1 MNSDFLTS
9 NNITLLI
16 NTVRHNVKQEIN
28 YDITE
33 DKKYINILKKLV
45 KTIHEANVNKPV
57 TTQYM
62 NNIVVTKCV
71 PFLVTQIE
79 KTRSPNTRTNNIY
92 GNLPIVTHNRPETTR
107 NTDYSR
113 ENSTPSSN
121 QSSNQGSSS
130 QVNLNSTD
138 FSSLQLTGSAGQLTG
153 SAGQLTGSTNT
164 NFNNMSYVSDR
175 PQPIPGNDD
184 NNMYNSTPI
193 VNRELEPPPRQ
204 MPTLTSSSLNDNLP
218 KHNLS
223 MDISSLPAP
232 NNVNIDNDLMGN
244 LNQLSLTEPAKSINT
259 KDLDDGVDLAK
270 RLADMQK
277 DRDYETKA
285 ESNDQFN
292 NNSQTL
298 DDRNQSV
305 LNVRDSNKSSEE
317 VAFFKKLAENN
328 MSSSVETTAKDAEM
342 KSMNLSKL
350 SGNYMDVSSYDVD
363 ESAYDAYNTNALQL
377 GATNASVAKDSV
389 NDFRNNLP
397 DTSRNVSDE
406 ASSNGSRNQSLI
418 PNEIANKTV
427 SKEYMDATFQSTNYK
442 YERQKRKIISLDIS
456 NNLPDLPDNK
466 KVIDNISS
474 SYWGKFRI
482 KLQDEL
488 IIDKLSDVYVESII
502 INNPAQANQFSNL
515 YLIVD
520 IEEFNIKT
528 ISNNP
533 FMMDKFVLPNENTE
547 INGSTK
553 IMKYHLK
560 SNYIAT
566 VNPMKINSLTF
577 NITNENGESVENT
590 YVSAGVTISANFNV
604 GSAAATNM
612 AISDDTASRFR
623 ILDAVYNSSYEFIG
637 NMHITNTGG
646 NIQFMKTTNV
656 HLFSGETLYFPS
668 GKTDNFL
675 TVAATNGATSISV
688 DADPTTDFSVGD
700 KVYLG
705 TGIVLGKI
713 KSMDSESDPETITF
727 ESSITQYVPSGARLY
742 KSNPLPRVFGSNDK
756 SNRIIL
762 ELVVM
767 SR

>member
-33 DKKYINILKKLV
+33 NKKYINILKKLV

-57 TTQYM
+57 TTPYM

-79 KTRSPNTRTNNIY
+79 KTRSPNTKTNTRSNNIY

-130 QVNLNSTD
+130 QVNLNATD
-138 FSSLQLTGSAGQLTG
+138 FSALQLTGST
-153 SAGQLTGSTNT
+153 GQLTGSTDT

-184 NNMYNSTPI
+184 NNMYNSTHI

-244 LNQLSLTEPAKSINT
+244 MNQLSLTEPAKSINT

-328 MSSSVETTAKDAEM
+328 TTKSVTTNVRDSEM
-342 KSMNLSKL
+342 ESMNLSKL
-350 SGNYMDVSSYDVD
+350 SGNYMDSASYEID
-363 ESAYDAYNTNALQL
+363 ENAYNAYNTNTLQL

-406 ASSNGSRNQSLI
+406 APSNNSRKQILI
-418 PNEIANKTV
+418 PNETANKTG
-427 SKEYMDATFQSTNYK
+427 SKEYIDATFQSTNYK
-442 YERQKRKIISLDIS
+442 YERQKRKIVSLDIS

-474 SYWGKFRI
+474 SYWGKFRV

-488 IIDKLSDVYVESII
+488 IIDKLSDVYIESII

-533 FMMDKFVLPNENTE
+533 FMVDKFVLPNENTE

-560 SNYIAT
+560 SNYVAT

-590 YVSAGVTISANFNV
+590 YVSTGVTISANFNV
-604 GSAAATNM
+604 GSVAATNM
-612 AISDDTASRFR
+612 AISNGTASRFR
-623 ILDAVYNSSYEFIG
+623 ILDAVYNSSYKFIG
-637 NMHITNTGG
+637 NMHITNTGS

-675 TVAATNGATSISV
+675 TAAATNGATSISV

>member
-9 NNITLLI
+9 NNITVLI

-28 YDITE
+28 YDITN

-57 TTQYM
+57 TTEYM

-71 PFLVTQIE
+71 PFLVTQIG
-79 KTRSPNTRTNNIY
+79 KTKKTRTNTSNIY

-113 ENSTPSSN
+113 DNSQS
-121 QSSNQGSSS
+121 SSNQG
-130 QVNLNSTD
+130 NLNSTD
-138 FSSLQLTGSAGQLTG
+138 FSSLQLSGAPGQLNNMT
-153 SAGQLTGSTNT
+153 SH
-164 NFNNMSYVSDR
+164 NFNNMSYVNDR

-184 NNMYNSTPI
+184 NNMYNSTPM

-204 MPTLTSSSLNDNLP
+204 MPALTSTSISGKLP
-218 KHNLS
+218 TQNLS

-232 NNVNIDNDLMGN
+232 TNLNIGNDLMDN
-244 LNQLSLTEPAKSINT
+244 VNKLSLSEPSKSINT

-277 DRDYETKA
+277 DREYETKT

-298 DDRNQSV
+298 DDRNNQV
-305 LNVRDSNKSSEE
+305 LNVRGANTTSEE
-317 VAFFKKLAENN
+317 ATFFKKLAENN
-328 MSSSVETTAKDAEM
+328 KSISTETTAKDAEM

-350 SGNYMDVSSYDVD
+350 AGNYMDGSSYDVD
-363 ESAYDAYNTNALQL
+363 ESAYDSYNTNILQL
-377 GATNASVAKDSV
+377 GTTNASVAKDSV
-389 NDFRNNLP
+389 DDFRNNLP
-397 DTSRNVSDE
+397 NTSRTVSE
-406 ASSNGSRNQSLI
+406 EISSNASRNQLLI
-418 PNEIANKTV
+418 PNERNDKAV
-427 SKEYMDATFQSTNYK
+427 SKEYIDSTFQSTNYQ
-442 YERQKRKIISLDIS
+442 YERRKRKIVSLDIS
-456 NNLPDLPDNK
+456 DNLPNLPDNK

-488 IIDKLSDVYVESII
+488 IIDKLSDIYIESII

-528 ISNNP
+528 LSNNP
-533 FMMDKFVLPNENTE
+533 YMMDKFVLPNENTE

-560 SNYIAT
+560 SNYVAT
-566 VNPMKINSLTF
+566 VNPMKLNSLTF
-577 NITNENGESVENT
+577 NITNENGDSVENT
-590 YVSAGVTISANFNV
+590 YVSTGVTIDANFKV
-604 GSAAATNM
+604 GSAAATDM
-612 AISDDTASRFR
+612 DISDTAANTFR
-623 ILDAVYNSSYEFIG
+623 ILDAVYNSSYKFIG
-637 NMHITNTGG
+637 NIHITNTA
-646 NIQFMKTTNV
+646 NSDIQFMKTTNV

-675 TVAATNGATSISV
+675 TAAGTNGSTSISV

-705 TGIVLGKI
+705 TGIILGKI
-713 KSMDSESDPETITF
+713 SAMDRESDPETITF
-727 ESSITQYVPSGARLY
+727 ESAITQYIPSGARLY
-742 KSNPLPRVFGSNDK
+742 KSNPQPRVFGSNDK

-767 SR
+767 PR

>member
-1 MNSDFLTS
+1 MNIDFLTS

-16 NTVRHNVKQEIN
+16 NNVRHNVKQQIN
-28 YDITE
+28 YDITD

-62 NNIVVTKCV
+62 NNIVVAKCV

-79 KTRSPNTRTNNIY
+79 KIRNTNTKTNTKTITNTNTMY

-107 NTDYSR
+107 NTDYSS
-113 ENSTPSSN
+113 ETTVSSN
-121 QSSNQGSSS
+121 QSSQSH
-130 QVNLNSTD
+130 LNATD
-138 FSSLQLTGSAGQLTG
+138 FSSLQLNGHTGQPGQPG
-153 SAGQLTGSTNT
+153 PNGN
-164 NFNNMSYVSDR
+164 NFNNMTPVSSFNDR

-184 NNMYNSTPI
+184 NNMYKSPPI

-204 MPTLTSSSLNDNLP
+204 MPMLTSTTINDNLP

-223 MDISSLPAP
+223 MDISSLPP
-232 NNVNIDNDLMGN
+232 PKNVNIDNDLMGN
-244 LNQLSLTEPAKSINT
+244 LNQLSLAEPSKSINT
-259 KDLDDGVDLAK
+259 KDLDEGVDLAK

-285 ESNDQFN
+285 VSNDQFN

-298 DDRNQSV
+298 DDRNQNV
-305 LNVRDSNKSSEE
+305 LNTRDTNTNTEE
-317 VAFFKKLAENN
+317 ASFFKKLAENN
-328 MSSSVETTAKDAEM
+328 TSTSVETTDRDAKME
-342 KSMNLSKL
+342 SMNLSKL

-363 ESAYDAYNTNALQL
+363 DSAYDSYNTNTLQL
-377 GATNASVAKDSV
+377 GTTNASVAKDSAD
-389 NDFRNNLP
+389 DFRNTLR
-397 DTSRNVSDE
+397 DTSRTVSDE
-406 ASSNGSRNQSLI
+406 LSSNDSRKQLLI
-418 PNEIANKTV
+418 PNETTDKTV
-427 SKEYMDATFQSTNYK
+427 SKEYMDATFQSTNYQ
-442 YERQKRKIISLDIS
+442 YERRKRKIISLDIS
-456 NNLPDLPDNK
+456 DNLPDLPDNK

-474 SYWGKFRI
+474 SYWGKFRV

-515 YLIVD
+515 YLIID

-528 ISNNP
+528 TSNNP

-547 INGSTK
+547 SNGSTK

-560 SNYIAT
+560 SNYVAT
-566 VNPMKINSLTF
+566 INPMKINSLTF
-577 NITNENGESVENT
+577 NITNEDGDSVESA
-590 YVSAGVTISANFNV
+590 YVSTGVTISANFNV

-612 AISDDTASRFR
+612 DISTTGANTFR
-623 ILDAVYNSSYEFIG
+623 ILDAVYNASYKFIG
-637 NMHITNTGG
+637 NIHITNTA
-646 NIQFMKTTNV
+646 NSDIQFMKSTNV

-675 TVAATNGATSISV
+675 EAAATNGDTSISV

-705 TGIVLGKI
+705 TGIILGKI
-713 KSMDSESDPETITF
+713 SAMDSESDPETITF
-727 ESSITQYVPSGARLY
+727 ESAITQYIPNAARLY

-767 SR
+767 PR

>member
-71 PFLVTQIE
+71 PFLVTQIG
-79 KTRSPNTRTNNIY
+79 KIRSSNTRTNTISNNIY

-113 ENSTPSSN
+113 ENSQPSSN
-121 QSSNQGSSS
+121 QDS
-130 QVNLNSTD
+130 QANLNSTD
-138 FSSLQLTGSAGQLTG
+138 FSALQLTGSTD
-153 SAGQLTGSTNT
+153 S
-164 NFNNMSYVSDR
+164 NFNNMSYVSER
-175 PQPIPGNDD
+175 PHPIPGNDD

-204 MPTLTSSSLNDNLP
+204 MPTLTSTSLNDNLP

-244 LNQLSLTEPAKSINT
+244 LNQLSLSEPAKSINT

-305 LNVRDSNKSSEE
+305 LNVRDTNNGSEE
-317 VAFFKKLAENN
+317 AAFFKKLAENN
-328 MSSSVETTAKDAEM
+328 TSTSVATNVRDSEM
-342 KSMNLSKL
+342 ESMNLSKL
-350 SGNYMDVSSYDVD
+350 SGNYMDVSSYEIDD
-363 ESAYDAYNTNALQL
+363 NAYDAYNGNTLQL
-377 GATNASVAKDSV
+377 GATNASAAKDSV

-406 ASSNGSRNQSLI
+406 ASSNGSRKQHLI
-418 PNEIANKTV
+418 PNEPTDKNA
-427 SKEYMDATFQSTNYK
+427 SKEYIDSTFQSTNYQ
-442 YERQKRKIISLDIS
+442 YERRKRTIVSVDIS
-456 NNLPDLPDNK
+456 DNLPDLPDNK

-474 SYWGKFRI
+474 SYWGKFRV

-520 IEEFNIKT
+520 IDEFNIKT

-547 INGSTK
+547 SSGSTK

-560 SNYIAT
+560 SNYVAT

-577 NITNENGESVENT
+577 NLTNENGESVENT

-612 AISDDTASRFR
+612 AISNGTASRFR
-623 ILDAVYNSSYEFIG
+623 ILDAVYNSSYKFIG

-675 TVAATNGATSISV
+675 ESAATNGATSISV

-705 TGIVLGKI
+705 TGIILGKI
-713 KSMDSESDPETITF
+713 SAMDSESDPETITF
-727 ESSITQYVPSGARLY
+727 ESAITQYVPSGARLY